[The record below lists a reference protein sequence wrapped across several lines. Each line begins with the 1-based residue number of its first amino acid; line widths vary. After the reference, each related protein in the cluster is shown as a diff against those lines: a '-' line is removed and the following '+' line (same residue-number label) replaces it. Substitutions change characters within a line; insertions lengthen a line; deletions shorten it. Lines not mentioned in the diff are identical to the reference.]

1 MLMGYFNNLKNAKK
15 TTTNSAIFLLEAMK
29 TVHHNSPAVDG
40 YYKEASF
47 EALGR
52 TYIMNEFGQLYVYK
66 NNKFKPVATSF
77 GTNGAYPDYNLG
89 SEYNKRRYVI
99 KAYVLSL
106 CLLKQDAFEQYMSD
120 KNCVINHTVIT
131 KSDYYLSQKPLSE
144 VSFNPRYLEIITR
157 RQNSLHG
164 NVVRNYDLHN
174 LYVSAYDIPNLLE
187 LFYNEERI
195 NKNNPNFRGIVK
207 NYYKDLNMRIEF

>member
-1 MLMGYFNNLKNAKK
+1 MFKGYFNNLKNAKR
-15 TTTNSAIFLLEAMK
+15 TTTNSSIFLLAAMK
-29 TVHHNSPAVDG
+29 TVHHDSPAIDG
-40 YYKEASF
+40 YYKDASF

-52 TYIMNEFGQLYVYK
+52 TYIMDEFGQLYVLK
-66 NNKFKPVATSF
+66 NNKFKLVTASF
-77 GTNGAYPDYNLG
+77 GRNGAYPDYNLG
-89 SEYNKRRYVI
+89 SEYNKQRYVI

-106 CLLKQDAFEQYMSD
+106 CLLKQGAFEQYMSD

-131 KSDYYLSQKPLSE
+131 KSDYYEEQIPLSV
-144 VSFNPRYLEIITR
+144 VSFNPRYLEIISR

-164 NVVRNYDLHN
+164 NVVRNYELHN

-187 LFYNEERI
+187 LFYNEEVV

-207 NYYKDLNMRIEF
+207 TYYKDLNMQIEF